1 MKKKHGS
8 APKIH
13 TCSGLDSRNEQ
24 NTGTQGAITNGAPI
38 PSLRE
43 QTTPQDWGTRGAIE
57 GRRVARR
64 RPIRQ
69 QRQRPP
75 PRATKQLQQRLRGGC
90 YGRRALVHRGREP
103 AIQAG
108 RRRPRGAGGV
118 GNLVG
123 REAFSGCHRLNTT
136 PTGTGRI
143 KARRQILALAGT
155 TQNMSAAL
163 AAPDVLGNPLMRQS
177 AQGRPGRGRPIR
189 GATVVRTK
197 DVMLH
202 PG

>member
-1 MKKKHGS
+1 MNK
-8 APKIH
+8 
-13 TCSGLDSRNEQ
+13 
-24 NTGTQGAITNGAPI
+24 NTGIQSAITNGAPV
-38 PSLRE
+38 PSPRE
-43 QTTPQDWGTRGAIE
+43 RTTPQDWGTCGAIE

-64 RPIRQ
+64 SPIRQ

-90 YGRRALVHRGREP
+90 YSRRALVHRGREP

-118 GNLVG
+118 GNLVS
-123 REAFSGCHRLNTT
+123 RESFSGCHRLNTA
-136 PTGTGRI
+136 PAGTGRL

-163 AAPDVLGNPLMRQS
+163 AAPDVLGDPLMRPP
-177 AQGRPGRGRPIR
+177 AQGRPRRGRPVR
-189 GATVVRTK
+189 GATIVRTK
-197 DVMLH
+197 DVTLH